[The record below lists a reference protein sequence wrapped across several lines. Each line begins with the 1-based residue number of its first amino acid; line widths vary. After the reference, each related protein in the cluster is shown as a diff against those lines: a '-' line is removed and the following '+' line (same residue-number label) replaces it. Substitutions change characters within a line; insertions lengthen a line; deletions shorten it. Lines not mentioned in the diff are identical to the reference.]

1 MWNDKETSVDLLGN
15 DKIAQTIIEIIK
27 DNHLRPLTIGIF
39 GDWGVGKSSILS
51 LLQLKVKLERASD
64 ISNSYCILFNG
75 WLFQGYEDAKTAL
88 METVVAELAK
98 LQPRN
103 KKIQG
108 LAKSLAKRINWL
120 KVAKVSSAAAL
131 TIFTGLPPVGL
142 VGSLQDIYKK
152 GKELTGN
159 GDAENKD
166 GDDKESFLNEAEE
179 ESVTQQI
186 HLFRKEFEEL
196 IKKSKVDHVV
206 VMVDDLDRCLP
217 KAIIEI
223 LEAIRLFLFVEG
235 TTFVLSADEKMIEY
249 AVREHFPNL
258 PVDYQDYTKNYLE
271 KLIQIP
277 IRIPLLNRAQTGNYI
292 KLLML
297 QFYLNHDYEQLQKV
311 YEQFNKQKKRPY
323 EAKDLSYELISK
335 TIESDAVELKETLL
349 VADQLTPT
357 LAIGLKGNPRNIKRF
372 MNTLFLRMKVARIYG
387 LDDIIKLNVL
397 AKLMLL
403 ERFQTKHFEKLVA
416 EVSSSLDGLSKT
428 IKDDEKEL
436 SESINKENSS
446 DNTEAKD
453 ANWLAWLSIE
463 PALSNEDLRP
473 YIFISKEKAIGFETD
488 TLLPE
493 NLHRL
498 LQMLSS
504 HASISLNKA
513 EKDLLDIAPKDRI
526 VLFDKLE
533 IESRSASEYNN
544 IPPAI
549 EGLLRIINVDQ
560 SLELRLVSLMES
572 FPSTGLGSWAVTE
585 FSGLKSPEA
594 KAKFKQL
601 LQKWERQN
609 QNNRLK
615 QIASQFLK
623 QNQ

>member
-1 MWNDKETSVDLLGN
+1 MWNDKETSVDLLGH

-27 DNHLRPLTIGIF
+27 DNHLRPLTVGVF

-51 LLQLKVKLERASD
+51 LLKLKVELERSND
-64 ISNSYCILFNG
+64 ISNSHCILFNG

-88 METVVAELAK
+88 METVVSELAK

-103 KKIQG
+103 KKIQS
-108 LAKSLAKRINWL
+108 LAKSLVKRINWL

-131 TIFTGLPPVGL
+131 TLFAGLPPIGL
-142 VGSLQDIYKK
+142 LGNLQNLYKK
-152 GKELTGN
+152 GKELTGG
-159 GDAENKD
+159 GDAEKKD
-166 GDDKESFLNEAEE
+166 ESDDKESFLKEAEE
-179 ESVTQQI
+179 ESVTKQI
-186 HLFRKEFEEL
+186 HLFRKEFKEL
-196 IKKSKVDHVV
+196 IEKSKVDHVV

-217 KAIIEI
+217 KAVIEI

-258 PVDYQDYTKNYLE
+258 PADYQDYTKNYLE

-297 QFYLNHDYEQLQKV
+297 QFHLNHNYEQLQKV
-311 YEQFNKQKKRPY
+311 YEEFNKQKKRPY

-335 TIESDAVELKETLL
+335 TIESDSVQLKETLL

-357 LAIGLKGNPRNIKRF
+357 LAMGLKGNPRNIKRF

-403 ERFQTKHFEKLVA
+403 ERFQPKHFEKLVS
-416 EVSSSLDGLSKT
+416 EISSSLDGLSKT
-428 IKDDEKEL
+428 IIDEEKEL
-436 SESINKENSS
+436 SESINDGRGLQNAE
-446 DNTEAKD
+446 TKD

-463 PALSNEDLRP
+463 PSLGSEDLRP
-473 YIFISKEKAIGFETD
+473 YIFISKEKAIGFDTD

-498 LQMLSS
+498 LQMLVSHSS
-504 HASISLNKA
+504 MSLNKA
-513 EKDLLDIAPKDRI
+513 EKDLLDITPKERI
-526 VLFDKLE
+526 LLFDKLE
-533 IESRSASEYNN
+533 IESRSSADYNN

-549 EGLLRIINVDQ
+549 EGLFRIIKVDQ
-560 SLELRLVSLMES
+560 TLELRLVILMES
-572 FPSTGLGSWAVTE
+572 FPSSGLGPWAVTE
-585 FSGLKSPEA
+585 FSGLNTSDA
-594 KAKFKQL
+594 KVKLKDL
-601 LQKWERQN
+601 LQKWTKQDQN
-609 QNNRLK
+609 KTLK
-615 QIASQFLK
+615 TIASQFLK
-623 QNQ
+623 Q

>member
-1 MWNDKETSVDLLGN
+1 MWNDKETSVDLLGH

-27 DNHLRPLTIGIF
+27 DNHLRPLTIGVF

-51 LLQLKVKLERASD
+51 LLQLKVQLERAND
-64 ISNSYCILFNG
+64 ISNSHCILFNG

-88 METVVAELAK
+88 METVVTELAK

-103 KKIQG
+103 KKVQG

-131 TIFTGLPPVGL
+131 TLFTGLPPVGL
-142 VGSLQDIYKK
+142 LGSLQDMYKK
-152 GKELTGN
+152 GKELTGS
-159 GDAENKD
+159 GDAEKKHN
-166 GDDKESFLNEAEE
+166 DDKESFLNEAEE
-179 ESVTQQI
+179 ESVTEQI

-217 KAIIEI
+217 KAVIEI

-258 PVDYQDYTKNYLE
+258 PADYQDYTKNYLE

-297 QFYLNHDYEQLQKV
+297 QFHLKHDYEQLQKV
-311 YEQFNKQKKRPY
+311 YEEFNKQKKRPY

-357 LAIGLKGNPRNIKRF
+357 LAMGLKGNPRNIKRF

-397 AKLMLL
+397 AKMMLL
-403 ERFQTKHFEKLVA
+403 ERFQSKHFEKIVG

-428 IKDDEKEL
+428 IKDAEKHL
-436 SESINKENSS
+436 DESIKDGGASE
-446 DNTEAKD
+446 NTEAKD
-453 ANWLAWLSIE
+453 ADWLAWLSVD
-463 PALSNEDLRP
+463 PALGGEDLRP

-498 LQMLSS
+498 LQMLIS
-504 HASISLNKA
+504 HSGLSLNKA
-513 EKDLLDIAPKDRI
+513 EKELLDITPKDRI
-526 VLFDKLE
+526 LLFDKLE
-533 IESRSASEYNN
+533 IESRSASDYNN

-549 EGLLRIINVDQ
+549 EGLLRIINVDPL
-560 SLELRLVSLMES
+560 LELRLVSLMES
-572 FPSTGLGSWAVTE
+572 FPSSGLGSWAVTE
-585 FSGLKSPEA
+585 FSGLKGHEA
-594 KAKFKQL
+594 KAKFKEL
-601 LQKWERQN
+601 LRKWERQN
-609 QNNRLK
+609 QNIRLK
-615 QIASQFLK
+615 QIASQLLK
-623 QNQ
+623 Q